1 MHVRTYIK
9 VEINPV
15 TILNCDLPKFALCGN
30 ERIGQIKRMA
40 FEHLVPQIDAD
51 GDPLLNSAADVES
64 CQLLSSGLPLEDNL
78 SLYEVCLLKYDAKFD
93 PMYHELELEMAI
105 DNRERLFFNVPIDL
119 FIVLVIIL
127 NTIFMSV
134 DYYDAPDSFRDV
146 LEMAEHVFNAIFTIE
161 MFFKIY
167 ALKGFG
173 TYWAMHSNKFDFLI
187 VLSSWTNTFIE
198 ATGLNFTFMR
208 VLRIVRAFRVTRVVR
223 KIDSVKV
230 IVDAAFNS
238 MQPIVNIMMF
248 MLVVL
253 VVYSCMG
260 MQLYGSAFNFD
271 GEIPRENFGTYPA
284 PIS

>member
-1 MHVRTYIK
+1 
-9 VEINPV
+9 
-15 TILNCDLPKFALCGN
+15 
-30 ERIGQIKRMA
+30 MA

-51 GDPLLNSAADVES
+51 GDPLLNSAADIES

-105 DNRERLFFNVPIDL
+105 DNRERLFFNVPIDM

-127 NTIFMSV
+127 NTIFMSI
-134 DYYDAPDSFRDV
+134 DYYDAPDSFRVV
-146 LEMAEHVFNAIFTIE
+146 LEMAEHVFNAIFTME

-173 TYWAMHSNKFDFLI
+173 SYWAMHSNKFDFLI